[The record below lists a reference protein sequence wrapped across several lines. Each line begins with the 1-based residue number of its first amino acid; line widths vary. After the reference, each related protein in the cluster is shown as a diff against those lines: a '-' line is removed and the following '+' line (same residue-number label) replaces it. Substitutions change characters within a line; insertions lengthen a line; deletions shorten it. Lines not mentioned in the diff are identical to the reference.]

1 MQVDSI
7 ADRTENFGRVQM
19 DRTWKEIE
27 VKNQDLPELIK
38 HLVELDEEIK
48 KRLDDLKKL
57 MKRNGDLLDNQQETD
72 YIQ

>member
-1 MQVDSI
+1 
-7 ADRTENFGRVQM
+7 M

-38 HLVELDEEIK
+38 YLVELDEEIK
-48 KRLDDLKKL
+48 KGLDDLKKL
-57 MKRNGDLLDNQQETD
+57 MKRNGNLLDNQQETD